1 MSIQA
6 YNFRRGDVM
15 RSRFWQGLL
24 WGGVL
29 GTMIGAIMRPM
40 MEPQKKPLVERSTE
54 AIKHTTR
61 DLLKEARRA
70 RKRIMKK
77 TGLT

>member
-1 MSIQA
+1 
-6 YNFRRGDVM
+6 M

-29 GTMIGAIMRPM
+29 GTMIGAVVRPM
-40 MEPQKKPLVERSTE
+40 MEPRRKPLVERSTE
-54 AIKHTTR
+54 AIRHTTQ
-61 DLLKEARRA
+61 DLMREARKA

-77 TGLT
+77 LD